1 MGLQLCTPVGS
12 IIMYKSLIASCLA
25 VATLASAEADA
36 DAGLL
41 VVPVVP
47 AVHTNA
53 LVGSGGISPAWP
65 ATRALGL
72 DSTCYG
78 CRPLAAV
85 HVIHKREAEAEADP
99 YYGYGSLAAPL
110 YRYRYR
116 PGIALHPGVATSF
129 VARSPQGLGKRSA
142 DAEPGVG
149 VVVGHTVGLG
159 LNNIHGLSHFGSGYT
174 VSQLHPTGH
183 SFQAINRLHKRE
195 AEAEP
200 EAEADAEADPYY
212 GYGYGL
218 GYYGHGLGY
227 YGHGLGYYGHGL
239 GYYGHGYRHGYG
251 FGYYG

>member
-1 MGLQLCTPVGS
+1 MGDHYSSVLQWVGFV
-12 IIMYKSLIASCLA
+12 IMYKSLIASCLA
-25 VATLASAEADA
+25 VATLASPEADA

-41 VVPVVP
+41 VSAVVP

-99 YYGYGSLAAPL
+99 FYGYG
-110 YRYRYR
+110 Y
-116 PGIALHPGVATSF
+116 
-129 VARSPQGLGKRSA
+129 
-142 DAEPGVG
+142 
-149 VVVGHTVGLG
+149 GHAVGLG
-159 LNNIHGLSHFGSGYT
+159 LNNVHGLRHFGSGYGI
-174 VSQLHPTGH
+174 SQLHPSGYSAQHIT
-183 SFQAINRLHKRE
+183 RLHKRE

-200 EAEADAEADPYY
+200 EADAYY

-218 GYYGHGLGY
+218 VYGHRLGYGHHLGYHGLGY
-227 YGHGLGYYGHGL
+227 THG
-239 GYYGHGYRHGYG
+239 GYYGHGYGHGYG
-251 FGYYG
+251 YGYYG